1 MESELFGHE
10 KGAFTGADRQHT
22 GLFET
27 ASGGTLFLDEIGEL
41 PMPLQP
47 KLLRVLQE
55 NEMRRVGG
63 TEQIPV
69 TARVLAATN
78 IDLIKAVEADR
89 FRRDLYERLKSL
101 HIQLPALRERRED
114 IPALAKHFLTKE
126 NNASSR
132 KVADIN
138 PEVLLLFDSY
148 SWPGNIRELEGVISH
163 AVLLAEAG
171 EILPDHLPSDVR
183 MPQADALP
191 LADKTAAANPNGA
204 ECFAPP
210 FPMGATLQEIEK
222 SAILATLARE
232 NGNRSKTAAVLGIS
246 RVTLHTKL
254 RTYSDEA

>member
-1 MESELFGHE
+1 MHPMVVVNCAGIAENLIENELFGHE
-10 KGAFTGADRQHT
+10 KGAFTGADDQHI

-78 IDLIKAVEADR
+78 IDLIKAVEAGR

-114 IPALAKHFLTKE
+114 IPSKSQHHGMFRAALP
-126 NNASSR
+126 NGYN
-132 KVADIN
+132 
-138 PEVLLLFDSY
+138 
-148 SWPGNIRELEGVISH
+148 LERD
-163 AVLLAEAG
+163 G
-171 EILPDHLPSDVR
+171 EISDL
-183 MPQADALP
+183 D
-191 LADKTAAANPNGA
+191 DFG
-204 ECFAPP
+204 
-210 FPMGATLQEIEK
+210 
-222 SAILATLARE
+222 ARE
-232 NGNRSKTAAVLGIS
+232 GK
-246 RVTLHTKL
+246 
-254 RTYSDEA
+254 